1 MWELTLE
8 LIVGLLLFGVAGS
21 GVVYWNS
28 LVRGQER
35 TTRGTLWGRERGKES
50 KFIKVNVAVTMLLF
64 KFNLALALLLIA
76 AVGMVFLVLA
86 AVEAFR

>member
-8 LIVGLLLFGVAGS
+8 LILGIVLLGVAGS
-21 GVVYWNS
+21 GVVCWNS
-28 LVRGQER
+28 LARAQER
-35 TTRGTLWGRERGKES
+35 TARGTLWGRERGKES

-64 KFNLALALLLIA
+64 KFSLALALLLIA